1 MKLKGNQIIWT
12 SRAQNN
18 NKRTVQNR
26 FLELKNGVSS
36 RITL

>member
-1 MKLKGNQIIWT
+1 MKLKANQIVWT
-12 SRAQNN
+12 SKAQNN

-26 FLELKNGVSS
+26 FLDFKNDVSS